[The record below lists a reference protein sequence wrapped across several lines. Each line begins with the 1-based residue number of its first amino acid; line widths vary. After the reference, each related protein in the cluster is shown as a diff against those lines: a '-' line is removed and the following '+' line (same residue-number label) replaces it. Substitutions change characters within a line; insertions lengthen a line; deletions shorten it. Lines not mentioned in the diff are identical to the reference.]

1 MKKFSMLFVI
11 VLMALVVASCAGGTP
26 EACENDPLGCAVIEE
41 GETVKIG
48 MAGPMLGDYAMF
60 GQDISQGARV
70 AVKEFN
76 ESGGLD
82 GWEFELVAED
92 TGGAPEQGAAVASKF
107 VTDETMVAIA
117 GHIFSGETEAAIP
130 IYDDAGFPMM
140 SPSATNPPL
149 TSLGSSV
156 FNRLAFTDAVQAQ
169 FAAEMLAGPLG
180 VSKLAVIHDGGA
192 YGQGLAE
199 EVQKNFEAAGGEVVA
214 FEAITVGE
222 ADYSATLAAVAA
234 ADPQAVYFGGY
245 AAEGIIMM
253 NQWVQSGLEGVLFF
267 GCDGTYGVEFTEKTG
282 ENGIGAIAASLVPPD
297 SAEKTAF
304 DAEYEAEFGLAAG
317 ELSAFTWSAYDTAWT
332 LIEAAKKVAFEDG
345 GTLYVPRTAMVEA
358 VRNTNYSGLTGDV
371 ICNEIGECNASGPTF
386 YVVVSDGAGGATWV
400 PWTE

>member
-1 MKKFSMLFVI
+1 MKKFGLFFVI
-11 VLMALVVASCAGGTP
+11 VLMALVFASCSGGVP
-26 EACENDPLGCAVIEE
+26 EACENDPLGCAVVEE
-41 GETVKIG
+41 GDTVKIG
-48 MAGPMLGDYAMF
+48 MGGPMLGDYAMF
-60 GQDISQGARV
+60 GQDISQGAMM
-70 AVKEFN
+70 AVMDAN
-76 ESGGLD
+76 EAGGVE
-82 GWEFELVAED
+82 GWDFELIAED

-149 TSLGSSV
+149 TTLGSSV

-169 FAAEMLAGPLG
+169 FAAEMLAGSLG
-180 VSKLAVIHDGGA
+180 FSKIAVIHDGGA
-192 YGQGLAE
+192 YGQGLGE

-234 ADPQAVYFGGY
+234 AGPEAVYFGGY
-245 AAEGIIMM
+245 AAEGIIMV

-297 SAEKTAF
+297 SDEKTAY
-304 DAEYEAEFGLAAG
+304 DAAYEAEFGLAAG
-317 ELSAFTWSAYDTAWT
+317 ELSAFTWSAYDTGWT
-332 LIEAAKKVAFEDG
+332 LIEAAKAVGFEDG
-345 GTLYVPRTAMVEA
+345 GKLYFPRSEMVEA
-358 VRNTNYSGLTGDV
+358 VRATNYTGLTGDV
-371 ICNEIGECNASGPTF
+371 ICDEVGECNASGPTF

-400 PWTE
+400 PWEN